1 MSKTILEADVAII
14 GGGPGGS
21 TLATLIKKYAP
32 DRKVIILEKEKFPRD
47 HVGES
52 QLPAISGILYE
63 MGCWDKIETADFPLK
78 VGATYRWGK
87 SPELW
92 DFDFA
97 APSEI
102 EKLQRPTPYE
112 GLRHFTAFQVDRAK
126 YDDILLRHAESL
138 GVDVMEET
146 QVAKIHRD
154 GDRVEGLETRDGTM
168 VKAKMYV
175 DASGHI
181 GVLRRGMGVETKK
194 ETNLQNIAMWD
205 YWENADWAVEIGVG
219 GTRVQVMS
227 QAAGWMWFIPL
238 GPTRTSIGY
247 VCPVEYYKEQE
258 KSPDEIYKEAIGND
272 KRISSLIE
280 NATPRGL
287 TETTTDWSFT
297 SNRVYGENWFLVG
310 ESAGFADPILAAGLT
325 LTHTGAREL
334 AYVINDLF
342 QNPDDADWLKE
353 SYEELQL
360 RRIRQHIRFADFWY
374 AANGQFTDLKDHCA
388 QIAKES
394 GIRMTPEAAWRW
406 LAQGGFTNEGISKPG
421 IGTCDIPSLKQVLW
435 VLTDKQGDYEL
446 NKMNV
451 LKLNTRNAEK
461 KMIPMFVEGKIER
474 HECWVRG
481 QNQLPLVGYFK
492 LLVDLLS
499 EKNEMEISEL
509 YKRVENTY
517 AGGGTGHQSPLK
529 LAIQALE
536 AMVNEGWV
544 KGHLDKKK
552 QRLNLN
558 RPEENDYVHWNRE
571 EEIGQRA

>member
-1 MSKTILEADVAII
+1 MSDTIIETDVAII

-21 TLATLIKKYAP
+21 TLASLIKKYAP
-32 DRKVIILEKEKFPRD
+32 ERKVLILEKEKFPRD

-52 QLPAISGILYE
+52 QLPAISGILHE
-63 MGCWDKIETADFPLK
+63 MGCWDEVEAADFPLK

-87 SPELW
+87 SSELW

-97 APSEI
+97 APSEV
-102 EKLQRPTPYE
+102 EKLARPTAYE
-112 GLRHFTAFQVDRAK
+112 GLRHFTAFQVDRAR

-138 GVDVMEET
+138 GTEVMEET
-146 QVAKIHRD
+146 MIAKVHRD

-168 VKAKMYV
+168 IKAKLYI

-181 GVLRRGMGVETKK
+181 GVLRRGMGVETKP

-205 YWENADWAVEIGVG
+205 YWDNADWAVEIGVG

-247 VCPVEYYKEQE
+247 VCPVDYYKAQD
-258 KSPDEIYKEAIGND
+258 KSPEELYKEAIKND
-272 KRISSLIE
+272 DRISSLIK

-287 TETTTDWSFT
+287 TETTSDWSFT
-297 SNRVYGENWFLVG
+297 SDRVYGENWFLVG

-342 QNPDDADWLKE
+342 EDPEDADWLRE
-353 SYEELQL
+353 SYQELQL

-406 LAQGGFTNEGISKPG
+406 LAQGGFTNEGINKPG
-421 IGTCDIPSLKQVLW
+421 IGTCDMPSLKQVLW
-435 VLTDKQGDYEL
+435 VMTDKKGDWAL

-451 LKLNTRNAEK
+451 LKLNTHNAERK
-461 KMIPMFVEGKIER
+461 IIPSFVKGKIER
-474 HECWVRG
+474 QECFARG
-481 QNQLPLVGYFK
+481 QNQLPLVGHFK
-492 LLVDLLS
+492 LLVDILS
-499 EKNEMEISEL
+499 EKPEITIGEVYTSI
-509 YKRVENTY
+509 ENHY

-529 LAIQALE
+529 LAIQSLE
-536 AMVNEGWV
+536 AMINEGWV
-544 KGHLDKKK
+544 TGYFDKKK
-552 QRLNLN
+552 PKLDLV
-558 RPEENDYVHWNRE
+558 RPEENDYVHWNRDGE
-571 EEIGQRA
+571 VGKSA